1 MFSQRH
7 RLRRIAALVLL
18 AWLFMLT
25 AGIANACVLASEP
38 GHGIAAAG
46 HDGHTAAAAPATHD
60 AHAAGGHDHPS
71 SPQGGK
77 TACAKACNEASTG
90 AQTLKQK
97 IDPFTAI
104 WLAPAP
110 ADSLF
115 IVATASA
122 VGTSVAGHDP
132 GPPAIPI
139 RIAFL
144 RLTL

>member
-1 MFSQRH
+1 M
-7 RLRRIAALVLL
+7 LL
-18 AWLFMLT
+18 AWLFTLT
-25 AGIANACVLASEP
+25 AGIVNACVLAPEP
-38 GHGIAAAG
+38 GRENLTAA
-46 HDGHTAAAAPATHD
+46 HDEHLAAAAQVSHET
-60 AHAAGGHDHPS
+60 HAAGTHEHR
-71 SPQGGK
+71 SPHGDK
-77 TACAKACNEASTG
+77 AACEKACNEPSTG

>member
-1 MFSQRH
+1 MFGQRQ
-7 RLRRIAALVLL
+7 RLRRIAAQVLL
-18 AWLFMLT
+18 VWSFMLT
-25 AGIANACVLASEP
+25 AGIVNACVLASEP
-38 GHGIAAAG
+38 GHGIATAA
-46 HDGHTAAAAPATHD
+46 HDGHTAAATHD

-97 IDPFTAI
+97 IDPFTVI

-122 VGTSVAGHDP
+122 VGTSVAGRDP